1 MLVITPTL
9 SLPLDE
15 IELTAT
21 RAQGAGGQHVNKT
34 ESAVQLRFAVAR
46 SSLPEEVKARVL
58 KLAGA
63 RGTVEGEVVI
73 KAQRHRSQELNR
85 ADALERLR
93 ALIEKAAHVPRARRA
108 TKPSRSSQVKRMD
121 GKTQRGRL
129 KVLRRAS
136 TDD

>member
-1 MLVITPTL
+1 MLVITPAL
-9 SLPLDE
+9 SISLE
-15 IELTAT
+15 QIELTAT

-46 SSLPEEVKARVL
+46 SSLPDEVKERVL

-85 ADALERLR
+85 ADELERLR
-93 ALIEKAAHVPRARRA
+93 VLIEKAAHVPRVRRA
-108 TKPSRSSQVKRMD
+108 TRPTRSSQVKRVD
-121 GKTQRGRL
+121 SKTQRGRV
-129 KVLRRAS
+129 KTLRRS
-136 TDD
+136 VDD

>member
-1 MLVITPTL
+1 MLVITPAL
-9 SLPLDE
+9 SISLE
-15 IELTAT
+15 QIELTAT
-21 RAQGAGGQHVNKT
+21 RAQGAGGQHVNQT

-46 SSLPEEVKARVL
+46 SSLPDEVKERVL

-93 ALIEKAAHVPRARRA
+93 VLIEKAAHVPRVRRA
-108 TKPSRSSQVKRMD
+108 TRPTRSSQVKRVD
-121 GKTQRGRL
+121 SKTQRGRV
-129 KVLRRAS
+129 KTLRRS
-136 TDD
+136 VDD

>member
-1 MLVITPTL
+1 MLVITPAL
-9 SLPLDE
+9 SISLE
-15 IELTAT
+15 QIELTAT

-46 SSLPEEVKARVL
+46 SSLPDEVKERVL

-93 ALIEKAAHVPRARRA
+93 VLIEKAAHVPRVRRA
-108 TKPSRSSQVKRMD
+108 TRPTRSSQVKRVD
-121 GKTQRGRL
+121 SKTQRGRV
-129 KVLRRAS
+129 KTLRRS
-136 TDD
+136 VDD